1 MHIDFSKGYWDNFF
15 ILVKKSNPNL
25 PDNLIDVIEPTGIED
40 VSGNDDNSRSRT
52 NINNNYKPNTKVTF
66 KVKDDK
72 YKWDNPVL
80 LYRRLDINKQW
91 ELLQREG
98 TKEDIKD
105 SFEARAWVEKRM
117 GITTDG
123 IAIRIEPSEK
133 KIIVQVHPY
142 NMCYLEGTLE
152 IPYGV

>member
-1 MHIDFSKGYWDNFF
+1 MHIDFSKKHGENF
-15 ILVKKSNPNL
+15 IALVKKSNPNL
-25 PDNLIDVIEPTGIED
+25 PDNLIDVIEPIDIED
-40 VSGNDDNSRSRT
+40 ISGNDDNSRSRT

-72 YKWDNPVL
+72 YTWDNPVL

-91 ELLQREG
+91 ELLKREG

-105 SFEARAWVEKRM
+105 NFEARAWVERRM

-123 IAIRIEPSEK
+123 ITIRIDDIAK
-133 KIIVQVHPY
+133 KILVTVHP
-142 NMCYLEGTLE
+142 NNVCYLEGTLE

>member
-1 MHIDFSKGYWDNFF
+1 MHIDFSKRHGENF
-15 ILVKKSNPNL
+15 IALVKKSNPNL
-25 PDNLIDVIEPTGIED
+25 PDNWEEITEP
-40 VSGNDDNSRSRT
+40 VSLEELPGDDESNKTIND
-52 NINNNYKPNTKVTF
+52 INNKYKPNTKVTF
-66 KVKDDK
+66 RVVDDK

-91 ELLQREG
+91 ELLKREG

-105 SFEARAWVEKRM
+105 NFEARAWVERRM
-117 GITTDG
+117 GITTDDV
-123 IAIRIEPSEK
+123 AIRIEPSEK
-133 KIIVQVHPY
+133 KIIVQVPQY